1 MALRTKFGLLTG
13 SLCLAFMMA
22 ATPIQAQGTTHNR
35 RPGTTHVE
43 KGKPGPTKPR
53 RSVSEIASSS
63 ESYIVIDGTSGRVLS
78 QKNADALHH
87 PASTTK
93 IMTLLCVWDAIK
105 AGRLSLDSEI
115 TISRHAASQE
125 NSALDRSLRTGAKIT
140 VKEAMDLVAVAS
152 SNDLSAA
159 LAEAVAGT
167 EKAFSDVMNRKA
179 AEIGMTRSH
188 FVNASGLPDER
199 QVTTA
204 SDMARLVEEVLTDY
218 KDLMPF
224 FGQKSVTFRGVTY
237 SNHNHLLS
245 GDEPYDGMDFGKT
258 GYFRH
263 AGSSLAA
270 SAAKDGKRI
279 LAVILKAPTAAQRD
293 KDMRTL
299 LDDGF
304 EILAAPKAP
313 ENTPEPRV

>member
-1 MALRTKFGLLTG
+1 MALKTKLGLLAG
-13 SLCLAFMMA
+13 SLCMAFMMA
-22 ATPIQAQGTTHNR
+22 AGPAQAQATTHHR

-43 KGKPGPTKPR
+43 GKPRPTKHH
-53 RSVSEIASSS
+53 RSVTEVASAS
-63 ESYIVIDGTSGRVLS
+63 ESYILIDGSTGRVLS

-93 IMTLLCVWDAIK
+93 IMTAICVWDAIRG
-105 AGRLSLDSEI
+105 GRLSLDSVI
-115 TISRHAASQE
+115 TISRHAASQQ
-125 NSALDRSLRTGAKIT
+125 NSALDRSLKAGSQIT
-140 VKEAMDLVAVAS
+140 VREALNLVAVAS
-152 SNDLSAA
+152 SNDLAAA

-167 EKAFSDVMNRKA
+167 ESDFAGVMNRKA
-179 AEIGMTRSH
+179 VELGMNRSH

-204 SDMARLVEEVLTDY
+204 ADMARLVETVLTDY
-218 KDLMPF
+218 KDMMPF
-224 FGQKSVTFRGVTY
+224 FAQKSVVYNGVTY
-237 SNHNHLLS
+237 DNHNHLLS

-258 GYFRH
+258 GYFHH

-270 SAAKDGKRI
+270 SATKGGKRI

-299 LDDGF
+299 LNEGF
-304 EILAAPKAP
+304 DILAAPKTPDNA
-313 ENTPEPRV
+313 PEPRG